1 MASQGCFRLRPAS
14 TAFAGAAVPALAVA
28 LLLAAAPAAA
38 GRGFN
43 RHVCPG
49 PVARAAGCHARV
61 STDRNGKPL
70 AAPGPTGLSP
80 AQFHGAYGLPATG
93 PAGQTIAIVDA
104 YDSPTIE
111 SDLGVFSST
120 FGLPA
125 CTTANGCFAKVNQSG
140 AAGPYPSAN
149 AGWALEIALDVETAH
164 AICQNCKI
172 LLVEATSNSLVN
184 LAAAENTAASLGAT
198 VISNSFG
205 GGEYADETSDT
216 AYNHPGI
223 PITVSAGDSGFGA
236 EYPASSPYV
245 VAVGGT
251 TLTVGASNTYGGETV
266 WSGSG
271 SGCSAYT
278 SAQAWQTA
286 DPHWA
291 QTGCGGMRGVAD
303 VAADANPNTGASVY
317 DTTKYQGQSGWF
329 TVGGT
334 SLAAPL
340 IAGVYGLAGGGSGS
354 YPAALPYAH
363 QSDLP
368 AALHDVTSGSNG
380 SCGTSTMCKGA
391 VGYDGPTGVGTPN
404 GLAAFGGPA
413 TVDQTPPQTTIDSGP
428 SGPTNDATPTFAF
441 HSSEAGSSFE
451 CSVSSGS
458 DAFGSCSGPGASHTP
473 AALADGSYTFAVRA
487 TDPSSNTDQSP
498 ATRTFSVDT
507 ALPVV
512 SLAAPAGG
520 SHTSDTTPAL
530 SGTAGT
536 APGDSATVTVRV
548 YAGTGTSGALAQT
561 RSATRNGST
570 GAYSVDATALAP
582 GTYTAQASQPDS
594 AGNNGV
600 SGANTF
606 TVDTQPQTD
615 TQAPTSQAGSVGRTA
630 SASISVSYSAT
641 DSGSGLKSVEL
652 WVRPPG
658 GAYSQV
664 ATDGSPGATGSFTY
678 SAAAGD
684 GAYDFYT
691 RAWDNSNNYE
701 AAPASADSETQLDTT
716 PPETTIDSGPS
727 GTSADRGPTF
737 AFHAS
742 EPGSSFRCS
751 LSAGAPAFG
760 PCSGPGASDTP
771 GAPLADGAYTFEVQ
785 AIDGL
790 GNADPTPA
798 ARSFTI
804 RTPPPDTLLRSHPPK
819 TILTGRPWT
828 RVRFGFF
835 SPAAGSSYR
844 CRLDRG
850 GFAPCTSPRRYR
862 VRVGR
867 HRFTVEAVGA
877 TGPDPSPARFAF
889 RVLRLPARR

>member
-1 MASQGCFRLRPAS
+1 MPLQGRFRLSSAS
-14 TAFAGAAVPALAVA
+14 RGLTAPALLA
-28 LLLAAAPAAA
+28 LVLLATAAPAA

-70 AAPGPTGLSP
+70 AASGPSGLSP

-104 YDSPTIE
+104 FDSPTIE

-125 CTTANGCFAKVNQSG
+125 CTTANGCFKKVNQSG

-172 LLVEATSNSLVN
+172 LLVEATTNGLTD
-184 LAAAENTAASLGAT
+184 LAAAENTAATLGAT

-205 GGEYADETSDT
+205 GSEFAGETTDT

-251 TLTVGASNTYGGETV
+251 TLTVGASNTYGGEAA

-286 DPHWA
+286 DSHWA
-291 QTGCGGMRGVAD
+291 QTGCGSMRGVAD
-303 VAADANPNTGASVY
+303 VAADANPSTGASVY

-391 VGYDGPTGVGTPN
+391 AGYDGPTGVGTPN

-413 TVDQTPPQTTIDSGP
+413 TVDHTPPETTIDSGP
-428 SGPTNDATPTFAF
+428 SGPTKDATPSFAF
-441 HSSEAGSSFE
+441 HSSEAGSTFE

-458 DAFGSCSGPGASHTP
+458 AAFGPCTGPGASHTP
-473 AALADGSYTFAVRA
+473 EALDDGSYTFAVRA

-498 ATRTFSVDT
+498 ATRAFSVDT
-507 ALPVV
+507 VLPVV
-512 SLAAPAGG
+512 GLAAPAGG

-530 SGTAGT
+530 SGTAGI
-536 APGDSATVTVRV
+536 AAGDSSTVTIKVF
-548 YAGTGTSGALAQT
+548 AGTGTSGSLNQT
-561 RSATRNGST
+561 RSASRNGST
-570 GAYSVDATALAP
+570 GAYSVDAAALAP
-582 GTYTAQASQPDS
+582 GTYTAQATQSDA
-594 AGNNGV
+594 AGNTGQ

-606 TVDTQPQTD
+606 SIDSQPQTD
-615 TQAPTSQAGSVGRTA
+615 TQAPSSQAGSVGQTA
-630 SASISVSYSAT
+630 STSVTVNYSAA
-641 DSGSGLKSVEL
+641 DSGSGLQSVEL
-652 WVRPPG
+652 WARPPG
-658 GAYSQV
+658 GAYSKV
-664 ATDGSPGATGSFTY
+664 DTKVTSAGSGSFAY
-678 SAAAGD
+678 SAGAGD

-691 RAWDNSNNYE
+691 RARDNSNNYE

-716 PPETTIDSGPS
+716 PPETAIDSGPS

-737 AFHAS
+737 GFHAS
-742 EPGSSFRCS
+742 EAGSSFRCS
-751 LSAGAPAFG
+751 LSAGAPVFG
-760 PCSGPGASDTP
+760 PCSGPGATHTP
-771 GAPLADGAYTFEVQ
+771 GAPLADGGYTFEVVAVDQ
-785 AIDGL
+785 L

-798 ARSFTI
+798 ARSFTVQ
-804 RTPPPDTLLRSHPPK
+804 TPPPDTLLRRHPPK
-819 TILTGRPWT
+819 TVLTGKAWT

-844 CRLDRG
+844 CKLDRG